1 VRRPAHEQGSISLN
15 VLHRTRCDFRH
26 TAADFEHEIK
36 GVASPAGFEPATRCL
51 EGSRSSPLSYG
62 DEPAEYTD
70 GTRSPPAAYGR
81 RTLTTAAVTAS
92 ATTATA
98 PSTADSPMTKP
109 PYRSP
114 GTW

>member
-1 VRRPAHEQGSISLN
+1 MGCEG
-15 VLHRTRCDFRH
+15 
-26 TAADFEHEIK
+26 
-36 GVASPAGFEPATRCL
+36 ASPAGFEPATRCL

-81 RTLTTAAVTAS
+81 RTLTTAAATAS
-92 ATTATA
+92 ATTATT
-98 PSTADSPMTKP
+98 PSTADSRMTKP